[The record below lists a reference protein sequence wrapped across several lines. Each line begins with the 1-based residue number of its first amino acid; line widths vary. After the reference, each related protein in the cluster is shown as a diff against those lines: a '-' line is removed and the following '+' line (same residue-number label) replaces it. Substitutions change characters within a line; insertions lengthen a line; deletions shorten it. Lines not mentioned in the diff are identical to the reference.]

1 MHVHFFLLQI
11 PEDKVEVSSLGLGG
25 SSGSGGGGVVPFS
38 PSSSSPRWTPGSAS
52 SDDVIG
58 RPSGSA
64 TPPGPGGSSKSRQ
77 HSQRMSDLTTV
88 ASTVS
93 LCVYMHV
100 HVHVHVHVYVHVYT
114 CTCKVQLILKK
125 FFYSLQMHVQSNSV
139 LCTCAMTSV
148 HARCEY
154 PTRKDFSF
162 FYPGISS
169 SELL

>member
-25 SSGSGGGGVVPFS
+25 SSGIGGGGVVPFS

-64 TPPGPGGSSKSRQ
+64 TPPGPGPGGSSKSRQ

-93 LCVYMHV
+93 LYMHV
-100 HVHVHVHVYVHVYT
+100 HVHVHVR
-114 CTCKVQLILKK
+114 KALLIL
-125 FFYSLQMHVQSNSV
+125 M
-139 LCTCAMTSV
+139 
-148 HARCEY
+148 
-154 PTRKDFSF
+154 
-162 FYPGISS
+162 
-169 SELL
+169 

>member
-1 MHVHFFLLQI
+1 MFINSHLSHRTLVYYITANFHIIMHVHFFLLQI

-77 HSQRMSDLTTV
+77 HSQRMSDLTTFT
-88 ASTVS
+88 STVS
-93 LCVYMHV
+93 LYMCMHV
-100 HVHVHVHVYVHVYT
+100 HVHI
-114 CTCKVQLILKK
+114 KL
-125 FFYSLQMHVQSNSV
+125 S
-139 LCTCAMTSV
+139 
-148 HARCEY
+148 
-154 PTRKDFSF
+154 
-162 FYPGISS
+162 
-169 SELL
+169 